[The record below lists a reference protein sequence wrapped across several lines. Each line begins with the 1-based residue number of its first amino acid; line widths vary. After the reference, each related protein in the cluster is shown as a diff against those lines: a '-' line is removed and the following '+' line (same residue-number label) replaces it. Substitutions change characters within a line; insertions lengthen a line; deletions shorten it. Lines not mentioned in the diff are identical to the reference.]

1 VALTV
6 REMRIDELGMVVD
19 YFHHST
25 DEHLLKIGVDRAK
38 LPEPAA
44 FRHIL
49 ERGFDRPVRE
59 RERLVVL
66 WESDGDPV
74 GYSSCDTITVGEQAK
89 MHLHVIAPD
98 NRRRGIGTECV
109 RQTVKIYF
117 DHFDLQRLFAEPNS
131 YNTAPNRTLQ
141 RVGFR
146 FVETH
151 VTVPSWL
158 NFEQPV
164 TRWVFEREQLA
175 DLDRAVPRTRA
186 DPY

>member
-1 VALTV
+1 
-6 REMRIDELGMVVD
+6 MRVDEVGMVVD
-19 YFHHST
+19 YFHNST
-25 DEHLLKIGVDRAK
+25 DEHLVTIGVDRAK

-44 FRHIL
+44 FRELL
-49 ERGFDRPVRE
+49 EREFDGPPPE
-59 RERLVVL
+59 RERLLVI
-66 WESDGDPV
+66 WQSEHGPV

-89 MHLHVIAPD
+89 MHLHVVAPE
-98 NRRRGIGTECV
+98 NRRQGIGTECV

-117 DHFDLQRLFAEPNS
+117 DRFDLQRLFAEPNA

-146 FVETH
+146 FVLTH

-164 TRWVFEREQLA
+164 TRWVFERSQLA
-175 DLDRAVPRTRA
+175 DLG
-186 DPY
+186 